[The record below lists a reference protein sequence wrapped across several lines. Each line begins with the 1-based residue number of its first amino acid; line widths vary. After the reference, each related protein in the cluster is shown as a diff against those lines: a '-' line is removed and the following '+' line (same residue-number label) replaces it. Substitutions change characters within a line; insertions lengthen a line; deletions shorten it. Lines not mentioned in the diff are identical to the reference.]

1 MQLHRSCTLFFVTYF
16 DRQTSTHRLDQ
27 NFILLLILILLLE
40 LRVERRGVSRVVGE
54 GFTSDA
60 RKWIVA
66 VSENAIVLT
75 LLSPRWVV

>member
-54 GFTSDA
+54 GFSQM
-60 RKWIVA
+60 RV
-66 VSENAIVLT
+66 NG
-75 LLSPRWVV
+75 LLRFQKMRSS